1 MAARAKAKQPAKK
14 RQQRA
19 TSNIFAMFDQSQI
32 KEFKEAFNII
42 DHDRDGFIS
51 SDDLRDMFASLGK
64 VVPDAEIEAMVR
76 EAPGDLNFTMF
87 LTLFG
92 EKLTG
97 SDPEDVIRNAF
108 LALDEERT
116 GKISEDRLRELLM
129 SMGDRYT
136 EDEVD
141 ELFKDAPIK
150 NGLFDY
156 QEFVKIL
163 KHGRKDQ
170 D

>member
-1 MAARAKAKQPAKK
+1 VKHLAILILLVRHNYFKPKK
-14 RQQRA
+14 R
-19 TSNIFAMFDQSQI
+19 ILF
-32 KEFKEAFNII
+32 
-42 DHDRDGFIS
+42 
-51 SDDLRDMFASLGK
+51 L
-64 VVPDAEIEAMVR
+64 V
-76 EAPGDLNFTMF
+76 F

-116 GKISEDRLRELLM
+116 GKISEERLRELLM

-136 EDEVD
+136 DEEVD

-150 NGLFDY
+150 SGLFDY
-156 QEFVKIL
+156 QEFVKII
-163 KHGRKDQ
+163 KYGRKYLFILNII
-170 D
+170 

>member
-1 MAARAKAKQPAKK
+1 
-14 RQQRA
+14 
-19 TSNIFAMFDQSQI
+19 
-32 KEFKEAFNII
+32 
-42 DHDRDGFIS
+42 
-51 SDDLRDMFASLGK
+51 
-64 VVPDAEIEAMVR
+64 
-76 EAPGDLNFTMF
+76 MF

-97 SDPEDVIRNAF
+97 SDPEDVILNAF

-116 GKISEDRLRELLM
+116 GKISENRLREFLM

-136 EDEVD
+136 DAEVD

-150 NGLFDY
+150 DGLFDY

-163 KHGRKDQ
+163 KYGRKDQ

>member
-1 MAARAKAKQPAKK
+1 
-14 RQQRA
+14 
-19 TSNIFAMFDQSQI
+19 
-32 KEFKEAFNII
+32 
-42 DHDRDGFIS
+42 
-51 SDDLRDMFASLGK
+51 MFASLGK
-64 VVPDAEIEAMVR
+64 IVPDNEIDAMIR
-76 EAPGDLNFTMF
+76 EAPGDLNFTSKRLVFSFWNYILFLVF

-108 LALDEERT
+108 LALDEEGT
-116 GKISEDRLRELLM
+116 GKITEERLRELLT

-136 EDEVD
+136 DDEVD
-141 ELFKDAPIK
+141 EFFKDAPITK
-150 NGLFDY
+150 GVFDY

-163 KHGRKDQ
+163 KYGRKDE

>member
-1 MAARAKAKQPAKK
+1 
-14 RQQRA
+14 
-19 TSNIFAMFDQSQI
+19 
-32 KEFKEAFNII
+32 
-42 DHDRDGFIS
+42 
-51 SDDLRDMFASLGK
+51 
-64 VVPDAEIEAMVR
+64 
-76 EAPGDLNFTMF
+76 MF

-108 LALDEERT
+108 LALDEEGT
-116 GKISEDRLRELLM
+116 GQISEERLRDLLM

-136 EDEVD
+136 EEEV
-141 ELFKDAPIK
+141 EEFFRDAPIK
-150 NGLFDY
+150 NGFFNY

-163 KHGRKDQ
+163 KYGQKDQ

>member
-1 MAARAKAKQPAKK
+1 
-14 RQQRA
+14 
-19 TSNIFAMFDQSQI
+19 
-32 KEFKEAFNII
+32 
-42 DHDRDGFIS
+42 
-51 SDDLRDMFASLGK
+51 MFASLGK
-64 VVPDAEIEAMVR
+64 VVSDAEIDGMIR
-76 EAPGDLNFTMF
+76 EAPGEINFTSESRHVNSLPIENLRYLVF

-97 SDPEDVIRNAF
+97 SDPEDVIQNAF
-108 LALDEERT
+108 LALDEDRT

-136 EDEVD
+136 DEEVD

-150 NGLFDY
+150 DGLFDY

-163 KHGRKDQ
+163 KYGRKDQ

>member
-1 MAARAKAKQPAKK
+1 
-14 RQQRA
+14 
-19 TSNIFAMFDQSQI
+19 
-32 KEFKEAFNII
+32 
-42 DHDRDGFIS
+42 
-51 SDDLRDMFASLGK
+51 
-64 VVPDAEIEAMVR
+64 
-76 EAPGDLNFTMF
+76 MF

-97 SDPEDVIRNAF
+97 SDPEEVIRNAF
-108 LALDEERT
+108 VALDEEGT
-116 GKISEDRLRELLM
+116 GKISEERLREFLM

-141 ELFKDAPIK
+141 EFFKDAPIK
-150 NGLFDY
+150 NGFFDY

-163 KHGRKDQ
+163 KYGRKDQ

>member
-1 MAARAKAKQPAKK
+1 
-14 RQQRA
+14 
-19 TSNIFAMFDQSQI
+19 MF
-32 KEFKEAFNII
+32 
-42 DHDRDGFIS
+42 
-51 SDDLRDMFASLGK
+51 
-64 VVPDAEIEAMVR
+64 VV
-76 EAPGDLNFTMF
+76 F

-108 LALDEERT
+108 LALDEEGT
-116 GKISEDRLRELLM
+116 GKISEERLRDLLM

-136 EDEVD
+136 EHEVD
-141 ELFKDAPIK
+141 EFFKDAPIK

-163 KHGRKDQ
+163 KYGQKDQ

>member
-1 MAARAKAKQPAKK
+1 
-14 RQQRA
+14 
-19 TSNIFAMFDQSQI
+19 
-32 KEFKEAFNII
+32 
-42 DHDRDGFIS
+42 
-51 SDDLRDMFASLGK
+51 MFASLGK
-64 VVPDAEIEAMVR
+64 IVSDEEIEAMIR
-76 EAPGDLNFTMF
+76 EAPGDINFTSKPLFSFFNGKPLYSLISILVF

-92 EKLTG
+92 EKMTG

-116 GKISEDRLRELLM
+116 GKISEERLRELLM

-141 ELFKDAPIK
+141 AFFKDAPIR

-163 KHGRKDQ
+163 KYGRKDQ

>member
-1 MAARAKAKQPAKK
+1 
-14 RQQRA
+14 
-19 TSNIFAMFDQSQI
+19 
-32 KEFKEAFNII
+32 
-42 DHDRDGFIS
+42 
-51 SDDLRDMFASLGK
+51 
-64 VVPDAEIEAMVR
+64 V
-76 EAPGDLNFTMF
+76 F

-116 GKISEDRLRELLM
+116 GKISEERLRELLM
-129 SMGDRYT
+129 CMGDRYT
-136 EDEVD
+136 DEDVD

-156 QEFVKIL
+156 QEFVKII
-163 KHGRKDQ
+163 KYGRKDQ

>member
-1 MAARAKAKQPAKK
+1 MKHLEILILLVRNNLNQLK
-14 RQQRA
+14 
-19 TSNIFAMFDQSQI
+19 
-32 KEFKEAFNII
+32 
-42 DHDRDGFIS
+42 
-51 SDDLRDMFASLGK
+51 LLLLLSL
-64 VVPDAEIEAMVR
+64 V
-76 EAPGDLNFTMF
+76 F

-116 GKISEDRLRELLM
+116 GKISEERLRELLM
-129 SMGDRYT
+129 TIGDRYND
-136 EDEVD
+136 EEVD
-141 ELFKDAPIK
+141 ELFKEAPIK
-150 NGLFDY
+150 NDLFDY

-163 KHGRKDQ
+163 KYGKKDQ

>member
-1 MAARAKAKQPAKK
+1 LDL
-14 RQQRA
+14 
-19 TSNIFAMFDQSQI
+19 IFV
-32 KEFKEAFNII
+32 
-42 DHDRDGFIS
+42 
-51 SDDLRDMFASLGK
+51 L
-64 VVPDAEIEAMVR
+64 V
-76 EAPGDLNFTMF
+76 F

-108 LALDEERT
+108 SALDEERT
-116 GKISEDRLRELLM
+116 GKISEERLRELLM

-136 EDEVD
+136 EEEVD
-141 ELFKDAPIK
+141 ELFKEAPIK

-163 KHGRKDQ
+163 KYGRKDQ